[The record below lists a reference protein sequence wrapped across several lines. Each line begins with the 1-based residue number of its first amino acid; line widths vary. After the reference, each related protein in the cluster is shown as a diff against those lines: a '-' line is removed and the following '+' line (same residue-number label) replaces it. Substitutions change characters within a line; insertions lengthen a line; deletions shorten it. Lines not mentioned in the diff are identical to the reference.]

1 MSFLVTPF
9 PSLSLSLRR
18 WQSILNAVVNGD
30 ASAVESFERVL
41 SNSLRKIPSQSPPPD
56 EIPASTSLIKVIR
69 QAQSS
74 QKSRGG
80 TYLTVDQLILGLVE
94 DSQIGDCLKEAGISV
109 SRVRSEVEKL
119 QGKEGKKVEL
129 ASGDMNFQALITYR
143 RDLVEQAGKLD
154 PVIGRDEQI
163 RSSSQIKVPLDI
175 LIFRLVKSY
184 TCSSSLR
191 KSALRALSK
200 TLAVDELIYLKE
212 QFALL
217 EPNKNGCITLEN
229 IKMALMKNVTDAM
242 KESRIQ
248 DFLVSLSALKY
259 RRMDFDEFC
268 AAALSVHQLEGLHRW
283 SDICRNFYF
292 LNWKVYVAEPS
303 VADTIRIQDR
313 ALVVAAQL
321 SSRYITGGRSAEAD

>member
-1 MSFLVTPF
+1 MGFFMDRDGPL
-9 PSLSLSLRR
+9 
-18 WQSILNAVVNGD
+18 A
-30 ASAVESFERVL
+30 
-41 SNSLRKIPSQSPPPD
+41 
-56 EIPASTSLIKVIR
+56 PA
-69 QAQSS
+69 
-74 QKSRGG
+74 
-80 TYLTVDQLILGLVE
+80 
-94 DSQIGDCLKEAGISV
+94 IGDCLKEAGISV

-154 PVIGRDEQI
+154 PVIGRDEQIRSVPYLMKSMLLSAAHPWI